1 MPISILLDY
10 YLDGDN
16 NFIINNIE
24 ETIFDI
30 DHRISVYE
38 IFMGNDTITAT
49 KYLES
54 TFLEAGLGIPIVHD
68 KHDYCHGRSTIS
80 TKYKNN
86 VIYFNRNTE
95 FDKIILDELKQY
107 YNQVIVIDSISNDII
122 IDDYQMLVQSMYL
135 TKRLA
140 EIKNIDLSDV
150 KYSPLVKKLYRYKG
164 QI

>member
-10 YLDGDN
+10 YLAGDN